1 MEAPKVQ
8 RFLNPEMERQP
19 SEVAR
24 LRVLKGIDR
33 GTVFILNE
41 SSVVLGRGD
50 DAQVRVADLKASRIH
65 ARLDYTKEGWLVTDL
80 GSANGIFFQG
90 EYVRKTSIRSG
101 DHFTLG
107 ETIFEFLIASE
118 NTRMLMAPLKNAQE
132 VEEMDRA
139 LTHQKQKVRS
149 LGVVASS
156 EQAKKPEKSKKNLI
170 LIVGLLAA
178 YLVLFPEEDQKA
190 AKTKKVAEKK
200 EEEQK
205 PYSNEPVDR
214 ESKKTAEQYYRQGF
228 REYREKNYL
237 RARAQFE
244 LALQVDPNH
253 ALARRYLY
261 VSDQESKNEVKKLI
275 MSAQKAKAIGKL
287 KSAKGYF
294 EAAMRL
300 MYNDQSNPD
309 FIECEAEVKKIV
321 EELERT
327 RQL

>member
-1 MEAPKVQ
+1 METPKVQ

-33 GTVFILNE
+33 GTVFILSD
-41 SSVVLGRGD
+41 SSFILGRGD
-50 DAQVRVADLKASRIH
+50 DAQVRVADLKTSRVH
-65 ARLDYTKEGWLVTDL
+65 ARLDFTKEGWLLSDL

-90 EYVRKTSIRSG
+90 EYVRKCAIKSG
-101 DHFTLG
+101 DHFTIG
-107 ETIFEFLIASE
+107 ETIFEFLISSE
-118 NTRMLMAPLKNAQE
+118 NTRMLASPLKNAQV

-139 LTHQKQKVRS
+139 LAYQKQKVRS
-149 LGVVASS
+149 LGSAPSS
-156 EQAKKPEKSKKNLI
+156 SQQKKPEKSKKNLY
-170 LIVGLLAA
+170 LIITVLVA
-178 YLVLFPEEDQKA
+178 YLVLFPEEDQK
-190 AKTKKVAEKK
+190 KSKSKKVAEKK
-200 EEEQK
+200 EEDK
-205 PYSNEPVDR
+205 SLVLNEPVDR
-214 ESKKTAEQYYRQGF
+214 ESRKTAEQYYRQGF

-309 FIECEAEVKKIV
+309 FIECEDEVKKIV

-327 RQL
+327 RQP